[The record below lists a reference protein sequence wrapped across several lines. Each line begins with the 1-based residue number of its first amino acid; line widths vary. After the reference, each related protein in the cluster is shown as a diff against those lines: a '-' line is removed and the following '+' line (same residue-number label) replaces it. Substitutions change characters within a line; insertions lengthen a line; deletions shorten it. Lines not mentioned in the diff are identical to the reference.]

1 MSDLPPYP
9 ALDPIPPPTTSSSSA
24 PEFPNPS
31 SPPPLP
37 PPAAQFSTSI
47 PTPSTAPTPHP
58 SPSPISLPSSTLPSS
73 AAVRQSRLPLRRSRQ
88 PIPILLRREIE
99 FKSVDASF
107 IGDSSG
113 ELRSVPDS
121 RGAIFKDKS
130 LTLVEKRQLM
140 KFFKLTW
147 LLLPRWRAMRGRL
160 RLRRKIWRVRLLSSW
175 LRCVCLPKS
184 MRF

>member
-24 PEFPNPS
+24 PDSVLHLDPNPFYGS
-31 SPPPLP
+31 HSASL
-37 PPAAQFSTSI
+37 
-47 PTPSTAPTPHP
+47 
-58 SPSPISLPSSTLPSS
+58 SLPDLTSFLHSP
-73 AAVRQSRLPLRRSRQ
+73 
-88 PIPILLRREIE
+88 LLRRRQTIPTSSPSISPTDPYTPPSRK
-99 FKSVDASF
+99 FNVDLCGPRSVDASF

-175 LRCVCLPKS
+175 LRCTI
-184 MRF
+184 